1 MKRNFWFGTALGALV
16 VAALAPWSASQAGG
30 VSVRVNTPEFG
41 IRIGAPPVYRPAP
54 VYHPVPVYGPPP
66 VVYAPAPRYVA
77 PPVVVY
83 GYPYHYWRH
92 HHWRHNHWRHHQW
105 RHHRHHGDDDHR
117 RHWR

>member
-1 MKRNFWFGTALGALV
+1 MKRNFWFGSALGALV

-41 IRIGAPPVYRPAP
+41 IRIGAPPVYRPVP

-66 VVYAPAPRYVA
+66 VVYVPAPRYVA
-77 PPVVVY
+77 PPVVY